1 MTLIGQLDASHHKAH
16 VPLTFEV
23 PSGTTQLVVRFKALP
38 QREAGAFFDN
48 MISLSLFG
56 PAGPRG
62 ARHNNPVWDF
72 AISET
77 IATPGYLPGKIEPGT
92 WTLYMDCF
100 RVMGRIDYEV
110 DIDCQTAPVPAQ
122 PAFVAAKTQARGRG
136 WYRGDLHA
144 HTLHSDG
151 SWSIGD
157 LVAWARAR
165 RLDFMTLSDHNTTS
179 GHAEVHSMAGDDLLT
194 LGGMELTT
202 HWGHAVALG
211 VSHLPQWRVGPVTGQ
226 TMPMLAA
233 DIMGKGGLFVIAHP
247 MSPGDPACTGCRWEY
262 DDMRPGNAGLV
273 EIWNGGA
280 WSDYNEEGLA
290 LYRQWLAQGHRLR
303 ATAGSDIHGPEGGMG
318 QVGFNNVEAESLTAL
333 AILQAVQAGRNYL
346 SSGPRLILQAQSPE
360 GTLASMGETTAQG
373 AVFHADWQSQDAA
386 LTLSFVDA
394 KGVQRHHPIAAN
406 SAGRAEFV
414 GADGFVMAE
423 LRDATGRLHAVTNPI
438 FIG

>member
-1 MTLIGQLDASHHKAH
+1 
-16 VPLTFEV
+16 
-23 PSGTTQLVVRFKALP
+23 
-38 QREAGAFFDN
+38 
-48 MISLSLFG
+48 
-56 PAGPRG
+56 
-62 ARHNNPVWDF
+62 
-72 AISET
+72 
-77 IATPGYLPGKIEPGT
+77 
-92 WTLYMDCF
+92 
-100 RVMGRIDYEV
+100 
-110 DIDCQTAPVPAQ
+110 
-122 PAFVAAKTQARGRG
+122 
-136 WYRGDLHA
+136 
-144 HTLHSDG
+144 
-151 SWSIGD
+151 
-157 LVAWARAR
+157 
-165 RLDFMTLSDHNTTS
+165 
-179 GHAEVHSMAGDDLLT
+179 
-194 LGGMELTT
+194 
-202 HWGHAVALG
+202 
-211 VSHLPQWRVGPVTGQ
+211 
-226 TMPMLAA
+226 
-233 DIMGKGGLFVIAHP
+233 
-247 MSPGDPACTGCRWEY
+247 
-262 DDMRPGNAGLV
+262 MRPGNAGLV